1 MEIGFVLLFWY
12 GVLHAFGPDHLAAIA
27 DFSIGRQRK
36 KVFWVTLGFAIG
48 HGVSL
53 YLFALLLS
61 SFGLPEYWLA
71 YGDVI
76 ASSVIFLMGGVL
88 LYLVVSD
95 QIHVSTHQ
103 HNGKEHIHIWF
114 GKSHSH
120 SRSFFSWLPTPA
132 LLGILMGMGGARGML
147 VTLSVVS
154 SEAVTGWM
162 IVSFTL
168 GVALVFLVFGGMLAI
183 LNQQILKSKQWLRGS
198 FTLVGLLSCG
208 VGVQAFL

>member
-1 MEIGFVLLFWY
+1 MILFWY
-12 GVLHAFGPDHLAAIA
+12 GVLHAFGPDHLVAIA

-61 SFGLPEYWLA
+61 SFNMPEHWLA
-71 YGDVI
+71 YGDVM
-76 ASSVIFLMGGVL
+76 AASVILLMGIYL

-95 QIHVSTHQ
+95 QIHVSKHQ
-103 HNGKEHIHIWF
+103 HNGKEHIHVWF
-114 GKSHSH
+114 GQAHAH
-120 SRSFFSWLPTPA
+120 SRGFLTGLPTPA

-154 SEAVTGWM
+154 SEAVTAWM
-162 IVSFTL
+162 LVSFTL
-168 GVALVFLVFGGMLAI
+168 GVALVFLIFGGLLAI
-183 LNQQILKSKQWLRGS
+183 LNQQLLNSKQWLRGS

-208 VGVQAFL
+208 VGAKVLIG